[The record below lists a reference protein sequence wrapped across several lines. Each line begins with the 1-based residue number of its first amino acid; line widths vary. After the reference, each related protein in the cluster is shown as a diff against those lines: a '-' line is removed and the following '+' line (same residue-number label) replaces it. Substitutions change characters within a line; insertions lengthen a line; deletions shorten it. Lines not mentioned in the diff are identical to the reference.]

1 MQMFIL
7 GKTTNKPYWVL
18 GVNMKQNYPSLGEK
32 EAFCA
37 CCTKGFVGLF
47 SSSQSSIQ
55 SITQTF
61 FIEPLVIRIPMLVW
75 NLKSR
80 DGWNS
85 VKISSWPP
93 MLIDTEFTDKQQ
105 KWAHRLQAHCSSV
118 LSVFCSPL
126 LHTQEELLG
135 KWHFWENKYIRQI
148 KTSECVF
155 SSVYYCIGYYA
166 NRILYISNTVSLFH
180 E

>member
-1 MQMFIL
+1 
-7 GKTTNKPYWVL
+7 
-18 GVNMKQNYPSLGEK
+18 MKQNYPSLGEK

-105 KWAHRLQAHCSSV
+105 K
-118 LSVFCSPL
+118 
-126 LHTQEELLG
+126 
-135 KWHFWENKYIRQI
+135 
-148 KTSECVF
+148 
-155 SSVYYCIGYYA
+155 
-166 NRILYISNTVSLFH
+166 
-180 E
+180 